1 MYLSK
6 INIKRFASIFF
17 LYVPVQ
23 AFAQDSTQVKD
34 STETVLN
41 IPAQQAVSS
50 NDPLKIIVPE
60 NVQWNV
66 VKEGVPLKVQFKA
79 AGNDA
84 ANAYFSLTGSNP
96 HKMQMDSLGNFTWT
110 PSYEIADRIST
121 EARIPATIEVRNSLG
136 ETARESFEFIVSH
149 VNRPPVIDELKPFY
163 VKYRTMNTYKID
175 ANAMRDPDGDPIEI
189 VPLDNKSIPDGMRIS
204 AGGEITWDPTQEQ
217 FNILKKGARYI
228 DFYVEDQPFK
238 ARTQGRLRI
247 DITQQDL
254 PPNIT
259 MVPTVTTMKVKENAI
274 VNLKFFLTDPNGD
287 DDIMTF
293 DFISSSRDVPKKAL
307 VKNTPTNY
315 EFIWEPTYD
324 FVKDPH
330 DSLAVDLVFYILDKA
345 QNREE
350 KKVRITVLNT
360 VNEAERDAYL
370 FGLYRSSVAN
380 AWNILEQLKER
391 EGDLKKAY
399 RRAKKGKQNRSVVN
413 ASLGATTGLAPVIA
427 SGSDNQNVR
436 GIITTV
442 GGTTVATI
450 GTLEATEVIGKS
462 MKDLLDRFNYVMDKK
477 SELQNK
483 GDVFSREFGTKAAR
497 RQPEFIKKLDEF
509 KAVMAMK
516 GLVALEL
523 DANWESKQEA
533 TDKVIKKTFKDYSPL
548 EENK

>member
-1 MYLSK
+1 M
-6 INIKRFASIFF
+6 NIKRIVSIFL
-17 LYVPVQ
+17 LYVP
-23 AFAQDSTQVKD
+23 FYLNAQDSTNVKQD
-34 STETVLN
+34 STVVNTP
-41 IPAQQAVSS
+41 IRKTAAS
-50 NDPLKIIVPE
+50 NPPLSINPPE

-66 VKEGVPLKVQFKA
+66 VKEGVPIKLQFTA
-79 AGNDA
+79 SGDGAST
-84 ANAYFSLTGSNP
+84 AYFSLAGTNP
-96 HKMQMDSLGNFTWT
+96 HRMVLDSLGNFTWT
-110 PSYEIADRIST
+110 PSYDIADRIST
-121 EARIPATIEVRNSLG
+121 EARIPFNIEARNSEG
-136 ETARESFEFIVSH
+136 ETVNESYEFVVSH
-149 VNRPPVIDELKPFY
+149 VNRPPVIDDLKPFY
-163 VKYRTMNTYKID
+163 VQHRTMNTYKID
-175 ANAMRDPDGDPIEI
+175 ANFMRDPDGDPIEI
-189 VPLDNKSIPDGMRIS
+189 IPIENGSIPEGMRIS
-204 AGGEITWDPTQEQ
+204 AGGEIAWEPSLTQ
-217 FNILKKGARYI
+217 FNLLKAKSRYI

-238 ARTQGRLRI
+238 ARTQARLRL

-259 MVPTVTTMKVKENAI
+259 MVPTVTNIKVRENAI
-274 VNLKFFLTDPNGD
+274 INLKFFLTDPNGD

-293 DFISSSRDVPKKAL
+293 EFISSNREIPKKAL

-315 EFIWEPTYD
+315 EFIWEPGYD
-324 FVKDPH
+324 FVKDPY
-330 DSLAVDLVFYILDKA
+330 DSLSVDLIFYVIDKA

-350 KKVRITVLNT
+350 KKIRVTVLNT
-360 VNEAERDAYL
+360 VNEAEKDAYF
-370 FGLYRSSVAN
+370 FGLYRSSIAN
-380 AWNILEQLKER
+380 AWNLLEQLKER
-391 EGDLKKAY
+391 ESALKKEY

-427 SGSDNQNVR
+427 PKEKPEVR
-436 GIITTV
+436 GVITTI

-477 SELQNK
+477 SEVQNK
-483 GDVFSREFGTKAAR
+483 GDVFSREYGTKAAR

-523 DANWESKQEA
+523 DANWESKQEG